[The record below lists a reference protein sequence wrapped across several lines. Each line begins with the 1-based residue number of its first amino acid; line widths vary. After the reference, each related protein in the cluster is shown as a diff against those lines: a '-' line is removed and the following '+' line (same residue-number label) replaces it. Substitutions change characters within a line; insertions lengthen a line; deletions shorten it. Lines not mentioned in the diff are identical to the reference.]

1 MAVAR
6 CVFPSPLEPIK
17 IIFVFVSMNLKLFK
31 SAICSLFTDGW
42 YKKSKSLNV
51 LMYGKCDVVILIFF
65 ALSARNSISAFV
77 SSSKESTRDVLF
89 FVDLSITFGR
99 ISSILVSAS
108 SSMLFFNTLKLVI
121 YLKIPFCNSCNFI
134 IGKPS
139 QRATS
144 CNFHIVLMIE
154 ICNL

>member
-1 MAVAR
+1 
-6 CVFPSPLEPIK
+6 
-17 IIFVFVSMNLKLFK
+17 
-31 SAICSLFTDGW
+31 
-42 YKKSKSLNV
+42 
-51 LMYGKCDVVILIFF
+51 MYGKCDVVILIFF

-154 ICNL
+154 ISVIHFHHSRIEYTLFKSDLPELYILSWRFCTFSF